1 MARPSR
7 NNADYFTHNA
17 DFRND
22 RRIKAIRGRFGP
34 AGYGLILML
43 LEVLTDADHT
53 QLSTEELEMELLA
66 GDFGVSVT
74 EINSLLQLAE
84 KIGVFARNEEGLLIC
99 PDLNKALEQV
109 FEKRNRSRLVAQTA
123 RIQQSATE
131 ILVSVTETP
140 QSKVK
145 KSKVKDTNVSI
156 TPNTAEFDLFWNHYG
171 KKTGS
176 KPTTLKEWN
185 RLSTDEQQAAYDAI
199 ENYKAYQPDSQYRKD
214 PERYLKGRLWES
226 EFGVAMNST
235 SSASFPI
242 NLASNRPQPTS
253 APKGLASLH

>member
-34 AGYGLILML
+34 AGYGLVLML
-43 LEVLTDADHT
+43 LEALTNADYT
-53 QLSTEELEMELLA
+53 QLSTEDLEMELLA

-84 KIGVFARNEEGLLIC
+84 KIGLFARNEHNLLIC

-123 RIQQSATE
+123 KKGQPETE
-131 ILVSVTETP
+131 IPVSVTETP

-145 KSKVKDTNVSI
+145 ESKVKDTNVSR
-156 TPNTAEFDLFWNHYG
+156 G
-171 KKTGS
+171 KKALVEDSKTAYRDNVRLKPEERNALIEKYGEPFVERCFDKLS
-176 KPTTLKEWN
+176 SYKLSNGKEYKSDYGAINTWVIEQVEKTQPLNGQMSQVKPTASRPT
-185 RLSTDEQQAAYDAI
+185 
-199 ENYKAYQPDSQYRKD
+199 QPANIR
-214 PERYLKGRLWES
+214 
-226 EFGVAMNST
+226 
-235 SSASFPI
+235 
-242 NLASNRPQPTS
+242 
-253 APKGLASLH
+253 

>member
-22 RRIKAIRGRFGP
+22 RRVKAIRAHFGP
-34 AGYGLILML
+34 AGYGLLLMIM
-43 LEVLTDADHT
+43 EVLTDADYT
-53 QLSTEELEMELLA
+53 QLNTEELEMELLA

-74 EINSLLQLAE
+74 EIYRLLQLAE
-84 KIGVFARNEEGLLIC
+84 KIGFFTRNQQGFLVC

-123 RIQQSATE
+123 KESVSVAQIP
-131 ILVSVTETP
+131 VSVTETP

-145 KSKVKDTNVSI
+145 KKDTNVSI
-156 TPNTAEFDLFWNHYG
+156 TPKTAEFDRFWDQYG

-176 KPTTLKEWN
+176 KPATRKEWTK
-185 RLSTDEQQAAYDAI
+185 LSGQDQQAAYQAI
-199 ENYKAYQPDSQYRKD
+199 DRYKAYQPDAQYRKD
-214 PERYLKGRLWES
+214 PERYLKLRLWES
-226 EFGVAMNST
+226 EFDVTPNVNA
-235 SSASFPI
+235 FPGL
-242 NLASNRPQPTS
+242 NGLFRPPPPQNANP
-253 APKGLASLH
+253 AHVLE